1 MTGALSGGGQRRKK
15 RVVGRIMGD
24 EGEHL
29 KTTTVRE
36 RRNNYAQGMRSVGKG
51 EEVEP

>member
-36 RRNNYAQGMRSVGKG
+36 RRNNYGQGMRSVGKG